1 MAVAIAGPLPYH
13 ARQMGVLDLFRR
25 KSSERPVEG
34 GRGHITEL
42 PGGSGLGTVTLE
54 DGRKVR
60 FRAADCQGFAPAPFV
75 EVYVDEVL
83 GDRAV
88 ALARPPE
95 QMRQATTQPRRAQM
109 APEEPARPELEHA
122 LLANPDDEASHLV
135 LGDWLQGQ
143 GHPRGELIA
152 LMHRLEH
159 TPSPAALDELRALLG
174 AHRRALLGEI
184 LDGVS
189 DEALAGALRLESGR
203 VRLDLPDGSL
213 RTGWRLGFLRQARVA
228 EAPRSG
234 PGLDRLEALLAHPS
248 ARLLEELTLG
258 LIGLDDPEYDGALE
272 ILAAAGHRPALRRLF
287 IGDFVYP
294 DEMEMSWTSIGDLGP
309 LYPLYPKLREL
320 TLQAGDF
327 TLGEIALPELRS
339 FELRTGG
346 LRRPCIES
354 ICQASWPGLERLVLW
369 FGDAGYGAEATMDDI
384 EPILAARGLPR
395 LRELGLMNCE
405 LTDEICE
412 RLPAASVAGMI
423 ERLDLS
429 LGTMSDNGARAL
441 AAGREAFG
449 RLERLDVSMNYLTDE
464 GVQALRGLCSSVI
477 VGEQQ
482 AGDEGERYVTV
493 GE

>member
-1 MAVAIAGPLPYH
+1 MRA
-13 ARQMGVLDLFRR
+13 MGVLDFFRR
-25 KSSERPVEG
+25 GSNDRPVDG

-42 PGGSGLGTVTLE
+42 PRGGSDLGTVTLE
-54 DGRKVR
+54 DGRQVR

-75 EVYVDEVL
+75 EVYIDEVL

-95 QMRQATTQPRRAQM
+95 EMRPPAATPQRAPT
-109 APEEPARPELEHA
+109 APEEPTRPELEQA
-122 LLANPDDEASHLV
+122 LLASPDDVESHLV

-152 LMHRLEH
+152 LMHRLEQD
-159 TPSPAALDELRALLG
+159 PGRELLEELRALLAG
-174 AHRRALLGEI
+174 HRRALLGEL

-203 VRLDLPDGSL
+203 VRLDLADGSL

-228 EAPRSG
+228 EAPRSESG
-234 PGLDRLEALLAHPS
+234 GLEQLEALIAHPS
-248 ARLLEELTLG
+248 ARLLEDLTLG
-258 LIGLDDPEYDGALE
+258 LISLDDPDYDGALE
-272 ILAAAGHRPALRRLF
+272 ILAAAGPRPALRRLF

-294 DEMEMSWTSIGDLGP
+294 DEMEMSWTSIGDLSP
-309 LYPLYPKLREL
+309 LYPLYPELREL

-327 TLGEIALPELRS
+327 TLGEIALPKLRS

-346 LRRPCIES
+346 LRRECIES
-354 ICQASWPGLERLVLW
+354 ACRASWPRLERLVLW
-369 FGDAGYGAEATMDDI
+369 LGDAGYGAEGTINDL
-384 EPILAARGLPR
+384 EPILAAEGLPQ

-412 RLPAASVAGMI
+412 RLPGAAVAGLI

-429 LGTMSDNGARAL
+429 MGTMSDAGARAL

-449 RLERLDVSMNYLTDE
+449 RLERLDVSMNYLTDA
-464 GVQALRGLCSSVI
+464 GVQALRGLCPSVI

-482 AGDEGERYVTV
+482 EGDEGERYVTV